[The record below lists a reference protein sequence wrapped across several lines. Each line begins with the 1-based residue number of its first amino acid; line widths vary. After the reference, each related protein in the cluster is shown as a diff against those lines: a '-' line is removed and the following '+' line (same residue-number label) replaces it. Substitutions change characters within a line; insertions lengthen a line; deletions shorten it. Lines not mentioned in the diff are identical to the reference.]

1 MGNVIVEI
9 KTITIIVVILDKL
22 MNSSRIKFL
31 QRRYGVSLGR
41 RYVLAATSV
50 VLMGVLGYSQINS
63 STSAVAESPLP
74 NTEAPPSNLL
84 ANPEQKIVAANTRFG
99 FNLFAEILKEQSGE
113 NIFISP
119 FSIAMALAMTY
130 NGASGST
137 QKVMAQA
144 LELKGL
150 NLQQIN
156 TAYGELKKLLI
167 NPDEKVKLNIANS
180 LWADKNARFNPEFVQ
195 RNQNFYQAKVTNLNF
210 KDPTA
215 SQTINGWVKENT
227 QGKIDKIVDKINPD
241 EVLFLINAIYFKGIW
256 NKEFDAS
263 GHTLW
268 AYPTKTQNLAFNLTS
283 GKQKRHPMMSQSGKY
298 RYYENEKFQSV
309 SIPYGEDGKISFYL
323 FLPKE
328 NSSLQTFYQNLN
340 TQNWEKWMT
349 QFQKREGFIRLPR
362 FKTEYDITLNKTLSA
377 LGMGEAFTK
386 RANFSGMGNNLN
398 ISEVKHKTF
407 VEVNEEGTEAAAST
421 SVGITATS
429 ASIERP
435 FKMIVNRPFFY
446 AIRDN
451 KTGSLLFMGSI
462 VEPNV

>member
-1 MGNVIVEI
+1 MENVIVEV
-9 KTITIIVVILDKL
+9 KTMTIIVVKLDEKK
-22 MNSSRIKFL
+22 MSSSRSKFL

-63 STSAVAESPLP
+63 STSNVTQSRLP
-74 NTEAPPSNLL
+74 NSEAPPSSPV
-84 ANPEQKIVAANTRFG
+84 ANPEQKIVAANTRFS
-99 FNLFAEILKEQSGE
+99 FKLFSEILKEQQEE

-119 FSIAMALAMTY
+119 SSIAMALAMTY

-150 NLQQIN
+150 TLQQVN
-156 TAYGELKKLLI
+156 TAYGELKNLLI
-167 NPDEKVKLNIANS
+167 NPDTKVKLNIANS
-180 LWADKNARFNPEFVQ
+180 LWADKNAKFNPEFLQ

-215 SQTINGWVKENT
+215 PQTINRWVKEKT
-227 QGKIDKIVDKINPD
+227 QGKIDQIVGQINSD
-241 EVLFLINAIYFKGIW
+241 EVLLLLNAIYFKGSW
-256 NKEFDAS
+256 SKEFDR
-263 GHTLW
+263 
-268 AYPTKTQNLAFNLTS
+268 TKTQDSAFNLTS
-283 GKQKRHPMMSQSGKY
+283 GEQKIHPMMSQNGKY
-298 RYYENEKFQSV
+298 KYYETEQFQSV
-309 SIPYGEDGKISFYL
+309 SLPYGEDGRISCYV

-328 NSSLQTFYQNLN
+328 NSSLKTFYQNLN
-340 TQNWEKWMT
+340 AQNWEKWMT
-349 QFQKREGFIRLPR
+349 QFQSREGLIRLPR
-362 FKTEYDITLNKTLSA
+362 FKTEYDITLNKALSA
-377 LGMGEAFTK
+377 LGMGEAFTN
-386 RANFSGMGNNLN
+386 RANFSGMGNNLA

-407 VEVNEEGTEAAAST
+407 VEVNEEGTEAAATT
-421 SVGITATS
+421 SVGITQIS
-429 ASIERP
+429 AAMEPAP

-462 VEPNV
+462 VEPRV